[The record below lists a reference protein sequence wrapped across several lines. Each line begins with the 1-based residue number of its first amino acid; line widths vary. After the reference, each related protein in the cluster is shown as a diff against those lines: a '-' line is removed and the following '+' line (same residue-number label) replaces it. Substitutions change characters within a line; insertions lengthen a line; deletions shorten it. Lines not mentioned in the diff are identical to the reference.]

1 MLREQTQILVMFY
14 FSDSSVTNVRVLSS
28 EHGSTAMNVQTSIY
42 VLVVIH
48 LASSHRGKLIRHFL
62 TYYVIYQSRADNH
75 VYRLK

>member
-28 EHGSTAMNVQTSIY
+28 EHGSTAMNAQTSIY

-48 LASSHRGKLIRHFL
+48 LASSHRGKLIRHVL
-62 TYYVIYQSRADNH
+62 TYYVIYQNRADNH
-75 VYRLK
+75 VYQLK